1 MNELKRPLATF
12 VIFAFNQEQVVTD
25 AIEAAFA
32 QTYSPL
38 EIILSDDCSS
48 DDTFNLMERAVA
60 AYKGPH
66 RVVLNRNPQ
75 NLNIGG
81 HVNTVA
87 KLASGDL
94 IVLAGGDDISMPVRT
109 EKLVQR
115 WIELG
120 CPPAVLYSDFVPMDR
135 ASRVV
140 DLPREQ
146 IYRGI
151 HCKQAMAA
159 GKIWALGATTAVSK
173 QVFSALPPF
182 DSSVRHEDRVHP
194 FRALL
199 LGGTVSLVD
208 EKLVRYRVEGGISRG
223 KAISGHDYLFKHLPA
238 QLARTLPDARQ
249 RLADLDAVVP
259 VDLVLRQFCLA
270 TIADHE
276 ACIELVQRR
285 GLGIEVAL
293 LKWLRNGAR
302 PSALLRLYLKRRFYP
317 VFDLYFH
324 YKHMRQLR

>member
-1 MNELKRPLATF
+1 VIELKRPLATF

-48 DDTFNLMERAVA
+48 DDTFNVMERAA
-60 AYKGPH
+60 AEYKGPH
-66 RVVLNRNPQ
+66 RIVLNRNSH

-81 HVNTVA
+81 HVNAVA

-94 IVLAGGDDISMPVRT
+94 IVLAGGDDISLPLRT
-109 EKLVQR
+109 ERLVQR
-115 WIELG
+115 WIKLG
-120 CPPAVLYSDFVPMDR
+120 CPPAVLYSDFIPMDR
-135 ASRVV
+135 QSRLVN
-140 DLPREQ
+140 LHHEQ

-159 GKIWALGATTAVSK
+159 GRIWVLGATTAVSK

-182 DSSVRHEDRVHP
+182 DSSVRHDDRIHP

-199 LGGTVSLVD
+199 LDGTVSLVD
-208 EKLVRYRVEGGISRG
+208 EKLVRYRIEGGISRG
-223 KAISGHDYLFKHLPA
+223 RAMSGYDYVFNYLPA
-238 QLARTLPDARQ
+238 QLARTLPDAKQ

-259 VDLVLRQFCLA
+259 VDFMLRQFCLA
-270 TIADHE
+270 TIAYHE
-276 ACIELVQRR
+276 ACIELVGKR
-285 GLGIEVAL
+285 GLGVEAAL
-293 LKWLRNGAR
+293 LKWLHYGAP
-302 PSALLRLYLKRRFYP
+302 PSALLKVYLKRRFHQI
-317 VFDLYFH
+317 FDLYFYYQH
-324 YKHMRQLR
+324 IRRLK